1 MNCLVNNYINLTN
14 TDFIGLLNPE
24 LENDILTY
32 QNNFLMYHIDP
43 DKLKDIL
50 EEKIIIYIDS
60 IYFKLNIKD
69 VEINYYLEHINNSS
83 ILKFQEIIK
92 ILQIDHIISMMD
104 HGSKNKIIFKYF
116 LEKYYKYFYFKV
128 INGTYLLKNEKKTL
142 IELLDENWS
151 TINFDNL
158 INFTTTLNKMKYF
171 EQDISSYS
179 IIYENKFNL
188 KENIKKLVSYIINN
202 FVDQSELEENY
213 NFENENYST
222 KKYNFRFIIDNLK
235 SNGFSLFEE
244 YRDQIINRYKNSLNI
259 EKIKNDKKIIFY
271 FMRIIS
277 QQNSTSVNRSVN
289 EILIKIRDY
298 LYDLE
303 DSYNNNRDYQKIRIE
318 AQSEKYKNLDL
329 TTLKREK
336 FSFTTLKYI
345 FGEETINNYKL
356 NTNIE
361 PYFDIYRAHYQ
372 NRYPDRQIAYDIIKS
387 SITVELKYEE
397 KIYYIHMAI
406 IQYLVLDRIF
416 NNPNGLNLDQISEQT
431 NISINLLKQ
440 TINSLIKI
448 KLIGKTK
455 ETDLKKIIL
464 IKNSNF
470 SYDNN
475 KISIYSLI
483 QLEKNDIDTVKS
495 KEYLHDKNTIIYCNL
510 IDWVKKNKFFY
521 KDTII
526 DCIKYKIPFNV
537 KEEQI
542 EYSINKA
549 LNDNIIDKVNIST
562 NLYDEERI
570 MYKYS
575 D

>member
-526 DCIKYKIPFNV
+526 DSIKYKIPFNV